1 MKLEVTER
9 DKRLLSFLLALLVAA
24 ACIFL
29 GIIPLHKANMEMK
42 NKLESVKAEVEEKH
56 RRIAGLAQIKS
67 VNEELRGKL
76 QTVRE
81 PFYPKMESQEIDR
94 ILTEMAL
101 EYGLSIKR
109 MEIRMPA
116 EPFKLLPYGLDPEPA
131 EDLKELASIFQAKVL
146 LEVTGSREGKSVLL
160 DKITGETKGM
170 RILTMRRL
178 KMKSRGEAEG
188 NWEEQEIL
196 ELLLEV
202 SMCGEE

>member
-1 MKLEVTER
+1 
-9 DKRLLSFLLALLVAA
+9 
-24 ACIFL
+24 
-29 GIIPLHKANMEMK
+29 
-42 NKLESVKAEVEEKH
+42 
-56 RRIAGLAQIKS
+56 
-67 VNEELRGKL
+67 
-76 QTVRE
+76 
-81 PFYPKMESQEIDR
+81 
-94 ILTEMAL
+94 
-101 EYGLSIKR
+101 
-109 MEIRMPA
+109 MPA

-131 EDLKELASIFQAKVL
+131 EDLKEPASIFQAKVL